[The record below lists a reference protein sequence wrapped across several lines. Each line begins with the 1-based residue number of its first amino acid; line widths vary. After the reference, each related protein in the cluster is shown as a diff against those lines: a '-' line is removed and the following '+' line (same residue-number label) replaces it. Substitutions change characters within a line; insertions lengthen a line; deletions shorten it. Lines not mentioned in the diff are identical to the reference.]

1 MAASLEVG
9 GWRAELDGLLA
20 RFGRLFV
27 RAEPRGQAGRYL
39 EGLLAPGGRKNGWPL
54 AEAVGEAPA
63 RRTQRVLGHVLWD
76 EGAARDLCREHA
88 VARLGAGDAVLVV
101 DESGLVKKGE
111 HSAGVARQY
120 CGTVGKVENC
130 QVGVFLAYG
139 SRGGHALIDRRLYLP
154 EAWAGDAERRRAA
167 EVPEDVPLLTKPAI
181 ARAMIARA
189 LDAGVPCDWVLGDEV
204 YGADRR
210 LRTMLE
216 ERGKPY
222 LLTVRGND
230 GLEAELDGG
239 VGRREAA
246 ALARALPPRAW
257 RRLSAGAGTKGERL
271 YDWARVRL
279 LPPPDGGGEAPP
291 RERWLL
297 VRRSIADPADLAY
310 FVVFAPAGLR
320 LLALARVAGRRWLV
334 EECLEAA
341 KQEVG
346 LADYEVR
353 SWRGWHRHVTL
364 AMLALALLAGPRA
377 GLTRQK
383 GARDPPASRSSRP
396 ASPRS
401 AA

>member
-20 RFGRLFV
+20 RFGRLFA
-27 RAEPRGQAGRYL
+27 RAEPRQQAGRYL
-39 EGLLAPGGRKNGWPL
+39 EGLLGPVERKNGWQL
-54 AEAVGEAPA
+54 AETIGDVRPW
-63 RRTQRVLGHVLWD
+63 RTQRVLSHVLWD
-76 EGAARDLCREHA
+76 EEAARDLCREHA
-88 VARLGAGDAVLVV
+88 VGRLGAEDAVLVV
-101 DESGLVKKGE
+101 DETGFVKKGR

-120 CGTVGKVENC
+120 CGTVGKIENC
-130 QVGVFLAYG
+130 QIGVFLAYG
-139 SRGGHALIDRRLYLP
+139 SRRGHALIDRRLYLP

-167 EVPEDVPLLTKPAI
+167 KVPEDVPFLTKPAI
-181 ARAMIARA
+181 AREMLARA
-189 LDAGVPCDWVLGDEV
+189 LDVGVPCEWVLGDEV

-222 LLTVRGND
+222 LLTVRSND
-230 GLEAELDGG
+230 ELEAELDGG
-239 VGRREAA
+239 GGRHEAA
-246 ALARALPPRAW
+246 VLARALPPRAW

-271 YDWARVRL
+271 YDWARVPLVR
-279 LPPPDGGGEAPP
+279 PSEPS

-320 LLALARVAGRRWLV
+320 LLDLVRAAGRRWLV
-334 EECLEAA
+334 EECFEAA

-364 AMLALALLAGPRA
+364 AMLALALLAGLRA
-377 GLTRQK
+377 GLNRLK
-383 GARDPPASRSSRP
+383 GAREPPASPSCRS

>member
-1 MAASLEVG
+1 MAALEVS
-9 GWRAELDGLLA
+9 GWRAELGALLA

-27 RAEPRGQAGRYL
+27 RAEPREQAGRYL
-39 EGLLAPGGRKNGWPL
+39 GGLLAPVEGKNGWRL
-54 AEAVGEAPA
+54 AEAIGDA
-63 RRTQRVLGHVLWD
+63 RPWRTQRVLSHVLWD
-76 EGAARDLCREHA
+76 EEAARDLCREHA
-88 VARLGAGDAVLVV
+88 VGHLGAEDAVLVV
-101 DESGLVKKGE
+101 DETGLVKKGE

-139 SRGGHALIDRRLYLP
+139 SRRGQALIDRRLYLP

-167 EVPEDVPLLTKPAI
+167 KVPFLTKPAI

-189 LDAGVPCDWVLGDEV
+189 LDAGVPCGWVLGDEV

-216 ERGKPY
+216 GRGKPY
-222 LLTVRGND
+222 VLAIRSND
-230 GLEAELDGG
+230 QLDAELEGG
-239 VGRREAA
+239 VGRDTPEA
-246 ALARALPPRAW
+246 LTRALPPRAW

-271 YDWARVRL
+271 FDWARVRL
-279 LPPPDGGGEAPP
+279 LPPLDGGGDAPP

-297 VRRSIADPADLAY
+297 VRRSITDPEDLAY

-320 LLALARVAGRRWLV
+320 PVDLARAAGRRWLV
-334 EECLEAA
+334 EECFEAA

-353 SWRGWHRHVTL
+353 SWHGWHRHVTL
-364 AMLALALLAGPRA
+364 AMLALAFLAGLRA
-377 GLTRQK
+377 TLNAAK
-383 GARDPPASRSSRP
+383 GGGEPPVGSSCRS
-396 ASPRS
+396 ACLRS

>member
-20 RFGRLFV
+20 RFGRLFA
-27 RAEPRGQAGRYL
+27 RAEPRQQAGRYL
-39 EGLLAPGGRKNGWPL
+39 EGLLGPVERKNGWQL
-54 AEAVGEAPA
+54 AEAIGDVRPW
-63 RRTQRVLGHVLWD
+63 RTQRVLSHVLWD
-76 EGAARDLCREHA
+76 EEAARDLCREHA
-88 VARLGAGDAVLVV
+88 VGRLGAEDAVLVV
-101 DESGLVKKGE
+101 DETGFVKKGR

-120 CGTVGKVENC
+120 CGTVGKIENC
-130 QVGVFLAYG
+130 QIGVFLAYG

-167 EVPEDVPLLTKPAI
+167 KVPEDVPFLTKPAI
-181 ARAMIARA
+181 AREMLARA
-189 LDAGVPCDWVLGDEV
+189 LDVGVPCEWVLGDEV

-216 ERGKPY
+216 ERGKPN
-222 LLTVRGND
+222 LQNVRSND
-230 GLEAELDGG
+230 ELEAELDGG
-239 VGRREAA
+239 GGRHEAA
-246 ALARALPPRAW
+246 VLARALPPRAW

-271 YDWARVRL
+271 YDWARVPLVR
-279 LPPPDGGGEAPP
+279 PSEPS

-320 LLALARVAGRRWLV
+320 LLDLVRAAGRRWLV
-334 EECLEAA
+334 EECFEAA

-364 AMLALALLAGPRA
+364 AMLALALLAGLRA
-377 GLTRQK
+377 GLNRLK
-383 GARDPPASRSSRP
+383 GAREPPASPSCRS